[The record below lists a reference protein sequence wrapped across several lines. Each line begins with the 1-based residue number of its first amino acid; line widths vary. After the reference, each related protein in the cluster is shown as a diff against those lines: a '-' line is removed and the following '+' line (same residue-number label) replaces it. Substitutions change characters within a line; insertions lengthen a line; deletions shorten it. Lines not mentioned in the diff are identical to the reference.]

1 VARDQAVGEQHRQR
15 RLSLLKALVFPG
27 RAPDGPGTPRTGS
40 PGGQE
45 QLARNTASHPKEIG
59 DVMRK
64 SGWAAATGLGSL
76 VLLLA
81 ACGGSSSPATA
92 AGGASSQPSSSSGSA
107 PAAGASSATA
117 ASTSSQGGS
126 TATSTA
132 KAKATPHKSVGPQPS
147 GPADERSIPPV
158 GTTVI
163 IVQKSAIGY
172 VMAEANHSVL
182 YTYDRDKA
190 GKPTCTGTCAET
202 WLPATGMPQA
212 GPADHFPGQFALVK
226 RTDGT
231 EQITYEGKPLYTLK
245 GARPLLTTGNGQGGV
260 WHVIK
265 LSASNIG

>member
-1 VARDQAVGEQHRQR
+1 
-15 RLSLLKALVFPG
+15 
-27 RAPDGPGTPRTGS
+27 
-40 PGGQE
+40 
-45 QLARNTASHPKEIG
+45 
-59 DVMRK
+59 MRK

-81 ACGGSSSPATA
+81 ACGGSSSPTTA

-107 PAAGASSATA
+107 PGTSSATA
-117 ASTSSQGGS
+117 ASTSSQGG
-126 TATSTA
+126 ATSTA
-132 KAKATPHKSVGPQPS
+132 KASATPHKSVGPQPS

-172 VMAEANHSVL
+172 VMAEANHAVL
-182 YTYDRDKA
+182 YTYDKDKA
-190 GKPTCTGTCAET
+190 GRPPSCNGSCAAT

-226 RTDGT
+226 RADGT

-245 GARPLLTTGNGQGGV
+245 GAKPLLTTGNGQGGV

>member
-1 VARDQAVGEQHRQR
+1 
-15 RLSLLKALVFPG
+15 
-27 RAPDGPGTPRTGS
+27 
-40 PGGQE
+40 
-45 QLARNTASHPKEIG
+45 
-59 DVMRK
+59 MRK

-81 ACGGSSSPATA
+81 ACGGSSSPTTA

-107 PAAGASSATA
+107 PAPGASSATA
-117 ASTSSQGGS
+117 ASTSSQGGGS
-126 TATSTA
+126 TAT
-132 KAKATPHKSVGPQPS
+132 AKATPHKSVGPQPS

-172 VMAEANHSVL
+172 VMAEANHAVL
-182 YTYDRDKA
+182 YTYDKDKA
-190 GKPTCTGTCAET
+190 GKPPTCTGSCAAT
-202 WLPATGMPQA
+202 WLPATGTPQA
-212 GPADHFPGQFALVK
+212 GPADHFSGQFALVK
-226 RTDGT
+226 RADGT

-245 GARPLLTTGNGQGGV
+245 GAKPLLTTGNGQGGV